1 MDDLRGHTPGI
12 DRLRDSNGE
21 VKELGAGALFPARV
35 ESHRNSDSIRNKSK
49 ISCRLPRNGALVA
62 AAVETRELC
71 PTVRKLVVKEKLEA
85 LVAEMIERKI
95 YLDEALGEFEKRFI
109 QNALTKTRGNQTK
122 AAQVLGVHRNTLNRK
137 IAQHKLN
144 GHR

>member
-1 MDDLRGHTPGI
+1 M
-12 DRLRDSNGE
+12 
-21 VKELGAGALFPARV
+21 
-35 ESHRNSDSIRNKSK
+35 
-49 ISCRLPRNGALVA
+49 
-62 AAVETRELC
+62 
-71 PTVRKLVVKEKLEA
+71 KEKLEA

-109 QNALTKTRGNQTK
+109 QNALTKTKGNQTK